1 VLSVEL
7 ASNFTDV
14 GSLVMGVGE
23 INLLIAPL
31 KVAKPY
37 GLAENLHLSA
47 SIIEIVFTRDAVAVS
62 LKQVGYAVAKD
73 AATAPPDCEWAGWVR
88 AHILHNGFFAFSG
101 CSTAK
106 VIFTLEYLCEGVHN
120 EGRSQEEVDES
131 GAGNLG
137 LFQHFR
143 KGKRDAL

>member
-47 SIIEIVFTRDAVAVS
+47 SIIVNSIHA
-62 LKQVGYAVAKD
+62 
-73 AATAPPDCEWAGWVR
+73 
-88 AHILHNGFFAFSG
+88 
-101 CSTAK
+101 
-106 VIFTLEYLCEGVHN
+106 
-120 EGRSQEEVDES
+120 
-131 GAGNLG
+131 
-137 LFQHFR
+137 
-143 KGKRDAL
+143 